1 MMMRKRRKD
10 DDGEEEHPYIHCV
23 FKMVFH
29 SSCSPSPWFVWRSFS
44 LANVMS
50 RFLCAFWCLV
60 VVVVVVAAGPSSS
73 SILSSCVRPM
83 VVVTETSFLCRVLD
97 GGSFARIIRG
107 ALPVIVDMM
116 MGYTTEDHVHLQQ
129 LNYP

>member
-1 MMMRKRRKD
+1 
-10 DDGEEEHPYIHCV
+10 
-23 FKMVFH
+23 
-29 SSCSPSPWFVWRSFS
+29 
-44 LANVMS
+44 MS

-60 VVVVVVAAGPSSS
+60 VVVVVVVAASPSSS

-83 VVVTETSFLCRVLD
+83 AVTETSFLCRVLD

-129 LNYP
+129 QANYP